1 MEVKL
6 HRKYSKIL
14 RNYKITSVNC
24 NGPTMNPY
32 TILRDCVGGSFVEI
46 VVNTVYYSVSL
57 PENSLA
63 VA

>member
-1 MEVKL
+1 
-6 HRKYSKIL
+6 
-14 RNYKITSVNC
+14 
-24 NGPTMNPY
+24 MNPY